1 MIDWLTV
8 VAHGFWIAG
17 LALILAALSYYYWL
31 AGQEGRSLRRELAGP
46 SFQKLLLV
54 GLLLV
59 GIGTFAVTV
68 ACVQHWKYVKSLSPA
83 QPRSPL
89 DLALVVGILIGLL
102 GLLIFASMV
111 YTAGPFG

>member
-31 AGQEGRSLRRELAGP
+31 AGQEGRLLRRELAGP
-46 SFQKLLLV
+46 SFQKLLLI

-59 GIGTFAVTV
+59 GIGLSGTSQQLWQVIAAAAVAV
-68 ACVQHWKYVKSLSPA
+68 GAA
-83 QPRSPL
+83 I
-89 DLALVVGILIGLL
+89 ALVLL
-102 GLLIFASMV
+102 WR
-111 YTAGPFG
+111 TATE

>member
-17 LALILAALSYYYWL
+17 LALILAALSYYTWL

-46 SFQKLLLV
+46 SFQKPLLI

-59 GIGTFAVTV
+59 GIGLSGTSQQLWQVIAAAAVAV
-68 ACVQHWKYVKSLSPA
+68 GAA
-83 QPRSPL
+83 I
-89 DLALVVGILIGLL
+89 ALVL
-102 GLLIFASMV
+102 SWR
-111 YTAGPFG
+111 TATE

>member
-59 GIGTFAVTV
+59 GIGLSGTSRQLWQVIAAAAVAV
-68 ACVQHWKYVKSLSPA
+68 GAA
-83 QPRSPL
+83 I
-89 DLALVVGILIGLL
+89 ALVLSLIH
-102 GLLIFASMV
+102 I
-111 YTAGPFG
+111 